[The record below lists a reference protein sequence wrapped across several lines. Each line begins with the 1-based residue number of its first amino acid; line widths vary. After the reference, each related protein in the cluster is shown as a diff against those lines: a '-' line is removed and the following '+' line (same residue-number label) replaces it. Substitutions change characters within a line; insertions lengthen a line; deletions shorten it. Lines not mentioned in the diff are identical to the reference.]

1 MDERQKRQF
10 RRAMVLI
17 RQQKWQAASNIL
29 GNLLAITNTPVIV
42 KKQVL
47 VLVHLHQYVQAQ
59 NLVFDQP
66 TLFLGTQVDAKLAL
80 QVLLANQHFIKAR
93 LFITGAP
100 QTWQTELKQLITD
113 SEQAAELKYQATIK
127 QTLQQFYHLGDGNI
141 RQQRERLDNA
151 YNLPLN
157 DFLLGT
163 RFVLR
168 DPFVQPLIKSDILEK
183 LRAIGVATSVTYLW
197 LDNHEYQV
205 IPAQLKASDDLP
217 IVHAV
222 RRTLRK
228 RLANQDIMRYQLASQ
243 QFNLQIMFLF
253 PRITT
258 VITDPQRWVA
268 VLLATING
276 QKIPTTDQAVKWQ
289 QLITTRINELAQGN
303 K

>member
-228 RLANQDIMRYQLASQ
+228 RLANQDIMCYQLASQ

-268 VLLATING
+268 VLLATIDG

>member
-10 RRAMVLI
+10 RRAMILI

-268 VLLATING
+268 VLLATIDG

>member
-10 RRAMVLI
+10 RRAMILI

-47 VLVHLHQYVQAQ
+47 VLVHLHQYIQAQ

>member
-10 RRAMVLI
+10 RRAMILI

-47 VLVHLHQYVQAQ
+47 VLVHLHQYIQAQ

-113 SEQAAELKYQATIK
+113 SEQAAELKYQVTIK

-168 DPFVQPLIKSDILEK
+168 DPFAQPLIKSDILEK

-228 RLANQDIMRYQLASQ
+228 RLANQDIMCYQLASQ

-268 VLLATING
+268 ILLATIDG

>member
-29 GNLLAITNTPVIV
+29 GNLLAIANTPVIV

-59 NLVFDQP
+59 NLVLDQP

-93 LFITGAP
+93 LFIAGAP

-113 SEQAAELKYQATIK
+113 GEQAAELKYQATIK
-127 QTLQQFYHLGDGNI
+127 QTLQQFYHLGEGNI

-163 RFVLR
+163 RFVFR

-222 RRTLRK
+222 RRILRK

-268 VLLATING
+268 VLLATIDG
-276 QKIPTTDQAVKWQ
+276 QKIPTTDQTAKWQ

>member
-47 VLVHLHQYVQAQ
+47 VLVHLHQYIQAQ

>member
-268 VLLATING
+268 VLLATIDG